1 MCINLAP
8 EKWYVEADRKT
19 VPPARR
25 WFWRSSWFHH
35 DIWSP
40 WLAVMILLMS
50 EDCNILSRSSLRAQL
65 NDIPSR
71 LERPTRPDG
80 DKKKQTRY
88 RHTQTRRIT
97 QTDRATEPR
106 KIKQSL
112 NSESNCMIF
121 DPSRSQ
127 IDTRTSSMT
136 LGSHIRTIKSK
147 KCLIRDK
154 RHGGGVSRSTWI
166 LL

>member
-1 MCINLAP
+1 MYDFSPPSRSQINTRKSSITGGSHYFVLSRCMT
-8 EKWYVEADRKT
+8 EKLYVEADRRT

-80 DKKKQTRY
+80 AKKKQTRY

-112 NSESNCMIF
+112 NSESNC
-121 DPSRSQ
+121 
-127 IDTRTSSMT
+127 
-136 LGSHIRTIKSK
+136 
-147 KCLIRDK
+147 
-154 RHGGGVSRSTWI
+154 V
-166 LL
+166 

>member
-1 MCINLAP
+1 MDFLFLSWLWRRHACPHCEWMCINLAP

-80 DKKKQTRY
+80 AKKKQTRY

-112 NSESNCMIF
+112 NSESNCVWF
-121 DPSRSQ
+121 L
-127 IDTRTSSMT
+127 T
-136 LGSHIRTIKSK
+136 LLDLKSTPE
-147 KCLIRDK
+147 
-154 RHGGGVSRSTWI
+154 RHPWH
-166 LL
+166 